1 MEDTISYRGFK
12 VQIDCI
18 DDTNVHCLSFC
29 DDECSVEFDMFI
41 LRDILNVKDIE
52 SEKHQLTDEEFNSIV
67 NAVEAHIDNEYED
80 LMKLA
85 QKYRGDYP
93 YSSEINAELEKRFP
107 QSHYKVNAYYGKS
120 CCGDFVALAAD
131 IETAAWNEAVD
142 FAHDSLTHGY
152 YIEIIE
158 TQSGNMV
165 KLDPVEYFDNFEGE
179 FPYKPEDLM
188 NNSEFQIGNEV
199 CISTQALYEKY
210 GEKLSECRINI
221 DETEKCTYY
230 DMQNAKGQVCCMDGE
245 TVSIEGVDDRF
256 VTFVN
261 EEGESPI
268 HFRLTLEETR
278 TATLLEHHAEKDK
291 IEEKKHKNKTVE
303 RD

>member
-12 VQIDCI
+12 VQIDYI

-41 LRDILNVKDIE
+41 LRDILNAKDIE

-120 CCGDFVALAAD
+120 CCGEFVALAAD
-131 IETAAWNEAVD
+131 IETAAWNEAVN

-152 YIEIIE
+152 YIVIFE
-158 TQSGNMV
+158 TQSGYMV

-179 FPYKPEDLM
+179 VPYKPEDLIY
-188 NNSEFQIGNEV
+188 NSEFQIGNEV

-230 DMQNAKGQVCCMDGE
+230 DMQNAKGQICCMDGE

-256 VTFVN
+256 VN
-261 EEGESPI
+261 IINMEGESPI

-278 TATLLEHHAEKDK
+278 TATQQEHHAEKDK
-291 IEEKKHKNKTVE
+291 SEEKKHKNKPVE

>member
-12 VQIDCI
+12 VQIDYI

-41 LRDILNVKDIE
+41 LRDILNAKDIE

-67 NAVEAHIDNEYED
+67 NAVEAHIDKEYED

-120 CCGDFVALAAD
+120 CCGEFVALAAD
-131 IETAAWNEAVD
+131 IETAAWNEAVN

-179 FPYKPEDLM
+179 FPYKPEDLIY
-188 NNSEFQIGNEV
+188 NSEFQIGNEV

-230 DMQNAKGQVCCMDGE
+230 DMQNAKGQICCMDGE

-256 VTFVN
+256 VNFIN
-261 EEGESPI
+261 KEGESPI

-278 TATLLEHHAEKDK
+278 TATQQEHHAEKDK
-291 IEEKKHKNKTVE
+291 SEEKKHKNKTVE